1 MIIYK
6 VAKGIKNI
14 EATVLNIYRFILS
27 LGKIAILSK
36 YNLVLPKASHSNC
49 IVLGNGPSLKDTI
62 RLHKNVLETAVIF
75 AVNNFPVSKEFI
87 EFKPTNYIVL
97 DPGYFLYKER
107 SDVKAT
113 FQILKNDVTWPMNFF
128 VPYMY
133 RKDKDIQELKN
144 KNGFIKICFYN
155 YTILKGPASWVYPI
169 FKTNLAMPQFYNVMG
184 AAIYVA
190 LNSGYKKVWLV
201 GADHSW
207 FDNLQVGNDNIV
219 YRKDV
224 HFYDNEPE
232 QIKLTPMIEPVSNS
246 KVPMEGLFW
255 ALSAVFKSYKILFG
269 YSAYLKS
276 TIINASE
283 FSYLDTF
290 TRKNLKEYDK

>member
-6 VAKGIKNI
+6 IAKAVKNI
-14 EATVLNIYRFILS
+14 EGGVLNVYRFVLS
-27 LGKIAILSK
+27 LGKIVILSK
-36 YNLVLPKASHSNC
+36 FNLVFPKASHSNC

-62 RLHKNVLETAVIF
+62 RMHRDTLERAVLF
-75 AVNNFPVSKEFI
+75 AVNNFPTSNEFM
-87 EFKPTNYIVL
+87 EFKPANYIVL
-97 DPGYFLYKER
+97 DPAFFLHKER
-107 SDVKAT
+107 SDINAT
-113 FQILKNDVTWPMNFF
+113 FNVLKNEVTWPINFF

-133 RKDKDIQELKN
+133 RKDKDVIELKN
-144 KNGFIKICFYN
+144 KNGFVKICFFN
-155 YTILKGPASWVYPI
+155 YTILKGPASWIYPL
-169 FKTNLAMPQFYNVMG
+169 FKTNLAMPQFYNIMG

-190 LNSGYKKVWLV
+190 MNSGYKNVWLV

-207 FDNLQVGNDNIV
+207 FENIQVGDDNIL
-219 YRKDV
+219 YIKDK
-224 HFYDNEPE
+224 HFYDADSEK
-232 QIKLTPMIEPVSNS
+232 IKPVPMIELISNK
-246 KVPMEGLFW
+246 KVRMEDLFW
-255 ALSAVFKSYKILFG
+255 ALSVVFKSYKILFE

>member
-6 VAKGIKNI
+6 ISKVVKRVEAGI
-14 EATVLNIYRFILS
+14 LNVYRFILS

-36 YNLVLPKASHSNC
+36 YNLKLPEASHSNC
-49 IVLGNGPSLKDTI
+49 IVLGNGPSLNDTI
-62 RLHKNVLETAVIF
+62 RLHRDVLEKAVLF
-75 AVNNFPVSKEFI
+75 AVNNFPATKEFI
-87 EFKPTNYIVL
+87 EFKPANYIVL
-97 DPGYFLYKER
+97 DPGYFLNKQRIDIIEIFRVLKE
-107 SDVKAT
+107 D
-113 FQILKNDVTWPMNFF
+113 ITWPMNFF

-133 RKDKDIQELKN
+133 RKDIDIVELKN
-144 KNGFIKICFYN
+144 KKGYVKICFYN
-155 YTILKGPASWVYPI
+155 YTIMKGPAAWIYPL
-169 FKTNLAMPQFYNVMG
+169 FKRNLAMPQFYNVMG
-184 AAIYVA
+184 AGIYVA
-190 LNSGYKKVWLV
+190 LNCGYKNVWVV

-207 FDNLQVGNDNIV
+207 FDNLQVGDDNIV

-232 QIKLTPMIEPVSNS
+232 QVKLSPMIEPISNTKVS
-246 KVPMEGLFW
+246 MEGLFW
-255 ALSAVFKSYKILFG
+255 ALSTVFKSYGILFQ
-269 YSAYLKS
+269 YASYLKS